1 MASIKVEN
9 LKKYFGKVKAV
20 DDISFEVKNGEFMAL
35 LGPSGCGKTTT
46 LLTLAGIY
54 KPTSGKIFFG
64 DYLVNDVQPRDRNIG
79 MVFQSY
85 ALYPHMS
92 VYDNISFPLKAKGS
106 KKKEF
111 HDRVV
116 DIAEKLGIGHLLD
129 RKPSEISGGQQQRVA
144 LARALI
150 KEPQIFLLDEPLSN
164 LDARL
169 RVMMRAEIKKL
180 QNDLGITTVYVT
192 HDQVEALT
200 MADRIAVF
208 SNGKIMQIGDP
219 EKIYNRPQ
227 NLFVAQF
234 IGNPPMNFAEA
245 EIKEVEGVTFAI
257 SENLKIRIDDTLKP
271 YLKNLNSPNVIVGI
285 RPEDIKIYKNKELNM
300 DLTEGILY
308 VIEPLGRDE
317 IYNVKVGES
326 LLKVITEEKLKIG
339 VGEKVY
345 CEFDAKKLHIFD
357 RESEI
362 SIRR

>member
-1 MASIKVEN
+1 MTSIRVIQ

-20 DDISFEVKNGEFMAL
+20 DNISFEVKEGEFMAL

-54 KPTSGKIFFG
+54 KPTSGEIYFG

-92 VYDNISFPLKAKGS
+92 VYENISFPLKAKGS
-106 KKKEF
+106 KKKDF
-111 HDRVV
+111 HEKVLG
-116 DIAEKLGIGHLLD
+116 IAEKLGIGHLLD

-169 RVMMRAEIKKL
+169 RVLMRAEIKKL
-180 QNDLGITTVYVT
+180 QNDLKITTVYVT

-208 SNGKIMQIGDP
+208 SNGKIMQIGNPD
-219 EKIYNRPQ
+219 EIYNRPH

-234 IGNPPMNFAEA
+234 IGNPPMNFIEA
-245 EIKEVEGVTFAI
+245 EIKEIEGSTFAT
-257 SENLKIRIDDTLKP
+257 SEHFRIRISDTLKP
-271 YLKNLNSPNVIVGI
+271 YLKNLNSPEVIVGI
-285 RPEDIKIYKNKELNM
+285 RPEDVKIYENEELNK

-317 IYNVKVGES
+317 IYNVKVGDTI
-326 LLKVITEEKLKIG
+326 LKVITEERLKVE
-339 VGEKVY
+339 VGKRVYCGFDAEKV
-345 CEFDAKKLHIFD
+345 HIFD